1 MTLRLPSFLIIGA
14 MRSGT
19 TSLHRYLLEHPAVF
33 LPRAKEM
40 HFFDDRYNLGL
51 EWYASQFSDAGPQS
65 RIGEATPNYMHD
77 PVAIERISEII
88 PEARLVVILRNP
100 VDRAYSHYWHNRA
113 RDREPL
119 SFEEAVAAEPERLT
133 RSRQDRR
140 TYSYVDRGR
149 YYEQLLMIHDRLPH
163 AQVLIS
169 LFDDLL
175 RDPRSLFAG
184 LCDFLGVDDRFVP
197 TQLGHPVN
205 QFVEFRSVQ
214 VRELSKR
221 LPRPLRRVV
230 GRLNVRTIRA
240 RYPPLSAEAR
250 ARIQEILA
258 EDIYQTS
265 GLIGRDL
272 VRLWLIADGDPG

>member
-1 MTLRLPSFLIIGA
+1 VTLRLPSFLIIGA

-51 EWYASQFSDAGPQS
+51 EWYASQFSIAGPES

-77 PVAIERISEII
+77 PVALDRISKIM

-113 RDREPL
+113 RGREPL
-119 SFEEAVAAEPERLT
+119 SFEEAIAAEPERLA

-149 YYEQLLMIHDRLPH
+149 YYEQLMMIRDRLPNAH
-163 AQVLIS
+163 VFVC
-169 LFDDLL
+169 LFDDLV

-184 LCDFLGVDDRFVP
+184 LCEFLGVDDQVVP
-197 TQLGHPVN
+197 TQLGQQVN
-205 QFVEFRSVQ
+205 YFLEFRSIQ
-214 VRELSKR
+214 IRQLSKR
-221 LPRPLRRVV
+221 LPRPIGRVV
-230 GRLNVRTIRA
+230 GRLNVRKA
-240 RYPPLSAEAR
+240 HAKYDPLSADTR
-250 ARIQEILA
+250 AWVQDMLA
-258 EDIYQTS
+258 EDIVQTAV
-265 GLIGRDL
+265 LIERDL
-272 VRLWLIADGDPG
+272 AQLWLTAD